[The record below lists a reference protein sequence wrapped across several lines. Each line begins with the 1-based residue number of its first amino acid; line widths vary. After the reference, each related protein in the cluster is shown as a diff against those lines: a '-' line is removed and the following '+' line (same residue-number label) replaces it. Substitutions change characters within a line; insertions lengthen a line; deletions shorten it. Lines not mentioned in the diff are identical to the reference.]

1 MTSRPL
7 RGAVGQTLAATLMT
21 PRWIA
26 QTDAHEG
33 PVYVA
38 AEHTLY
44 FTTQAG
50 AIKRLDLA
58 TGEIKALLLD
68 AHMPNGMTLG
78 HDGRLI
84 LCEQGSLM
92 SRAAISAIDRVTGAR
107 EVLVDNWRGEP
118 LNSPNDVVVRHDGT
132 IWFTDPSYGHLQGFR
147 PEPRLGDYVYRHDPA
162 TGVTEVVDDSFL
174 KPNGIAFSPDGNT
187 LYVTD
192 SGANQEAGSFYVGM
206 PHHIV
211 ALSVTGEGRLTDR
224 RLLAVTMPGFP
235 DGLKTDGAGRVY
247 ASAFSGV
254 QVFSPAGNLL
264 DEIDLPGA
272 VNFTFAGDDLL
283 ITADTAVWSVSLD
296 SPHKET

>member
-1 MTSRPL
+1 M
-7 RGAVGQTLAATLMT
+7 AATLMT
-21 PRWIA
+21 PRRIA
-26 QTDAHEG
+26 ETDAHEG

-38 AEHTLY
+38 AENALY

-50 AIKRLDLA
+50 AIKRLDL
-58 TGEIKALLLD
+58 TSGETKALLLD
-68 AHMPNGMTLG
+68 AHMPNGMALG

-92 SRAAISAIDRVTGAR
+92 CPAAISAIDRATGER
-107 EVLVDNWRGEP
+107 EVLVDSWRGEP

-132 IWFTDPSYGHLQGFR
+132 IWFTDPSYGYLQRFR

-162 TGVTEVVDDSFL
+162 TGVTEVVDDSCL
-174 KPNGIAFSPDGNT
+174 KPNGIAFSPDGDT

-192 SGANQEAGSFYVGM
+192 SGANQEAGSFHVGM

-211 ALSVTGEGRLTDR
+211 AFTVTDEGRLRDR

-235 DGLKTDGAGRVY
+235 DGLKTDGAGRIY

-272 VNFTFAGDDLL
+272 VNFAFAGDDLL

-296 SPHKET
+296 APHHHRKET

>member
-1 MTSRPL
+1 M
-7 RGAVGQTLAATLMT
+7 AATLMV
-21 PRWIA
+21 PRRIA
-26 QTDAHEG
+26 DVDAHEG
-33 PVYVA
+33 PVYLDGA
-38 AEHTLY
+38 LY

-50 AIKRLDLA
+50 AVKRLALDS
-58 TGEIKALLLD
+58 GEVSVVLPD

-92 SRAAISAIDRVTGAR
+92 SPAAISAVDPVTGDR

-132 IWFTDPSYGHLQGFR
+132 IWFTDPSYGFLQGFR
-147 PEPRLGDYVYRHDPA
+147 PEPRLGDYVYRFDPA
-162 TGVTEVVDDSFL
+162 SGTLEVVEDSFA

-192 SGANQEAGSFYVGM
+192 SGANQEAGSFHVSM

-211 ALSVTGEGRLTDR
+211 AFQVTDAGRLADR

-235 DGLKTDGAGRVY
+235 DGLKTDGAGRIY

-264 DEIDLPGA
+264 DEIDLPRA

-283 ITADTAVWSVSLD
+283 ITADTGVWSVSLD
-296 SPHKET
+296 SPHRSKEA

>member
-1 MTSRPL
+1 M
-7 RGAVGQTLAATLMT
+7 AATLMT
-21 PRWIA
+21 PRRIA
-26 QTDAHEG
+26 ETDAHEG

-38 AEHTLY
+38 AEHALY

-50 AIKRLDLA
+50 AIKRLALDS
-58 TGEIKALLLD
+58 GEIKALALD
-68 AHMPNGMTLG
+68 AHMPNGMALS

-84 LCEQGSLM
+84 LCEQGSLLWP
-92 SRAAISAIDRVTGAR
+92 AAISAIDRATGER

-118 LNSPNDVVVRHDGT
+118 FNSPNDVVVRHDGT

-174 KPNGIAFSPDGNT
+174 KPNGIAFSPDGDT

-192 SGANQEAGSFYVGM
+192 SGANQEPGSFRVGM

-211 ALSVTGEGRLTDR
+211 AFTVNDEGRLRDR

-235 DGLKTDGAGRVY
+235 DGLKTDGAGRIY

-272 VNFTFAGDDLL
+272 VNFAFAGDDLL

-296 SPHKET
+296 SPHHRKET

>member
-1 MTSRPL
+1 M
-7 RGAVGQTLAATLMT
+7 AATLMT
-21 PRWIA
+21 PRRIA
-26 QTDAHEG
+26 EVDAHEG
-33 PVYVA
+33 PVWVD
-38 AEHTLY
+38 AERALY

-50 AIKRLDLA
+50 AIKRLALDS
-58 TGEIKALLLD
+58 GEIRAVLLD

-84 LCEQGSLM
+84 LCEQGSLL
-92 SRAAISAIDRVTGAR
+92 SPAAISAIDPATGAR

-118 LNSPNDVVVRHDGT
+118 LNSPNDVVMRHDGT
-132 IWFTDPSYGHLQGFR
+132 IWFTDPSYGFLQGFR
-147 PEPRLGDYVYRHDPA
+147 PEPRLGDYVYRFDPA
-162 TGVTEVVDDSFL
+162 TGVLEVVDDAFV
-174 KPNGIAFSPDGNT
+174 KPNGIAFSPDGDT

-192 SGANQEAGSFYVGM
+192 SGANQEAGSFHVAM

-211 ALSVTGEGRLTDR
+211 AFTVTPELRLTDR

-272 VNFTFAGDDLL
+272 VNFAFAADDLL

-296 SPHKET
+296 SPHRS

>member
-1 MTSRPL
+1 M
-7 RGAVGQTLAATLMT
+7 AATVMA
-21 PRWIA
+21 PRRIA
-26 QTDAHEG
+26 EVDAHEG
-33 PVYVA
+33 PVPVDGA
-38 AEHTLY
+38 LY

-50 AIKRLDLA
+50 AIKRLDLT
-58 TGEIKALLLD
+58 TGEVSVLVED
-68 AHMPNGMTLG
+68 ANAPNGMTLG

-84 LCEQGSLM
+84 VCEQGS
-92 SRAAISAIDRVTGAR
+92 RARAAAISAIDPRSGAR

-118 LNSPNDVVVRHDGT
+118 LNSPNDVAVRHDGT

-147 PEPRLGDYVYRHDPA
+147 PEPRLGDYIYRFDPSTQA
-162 TGVTEVVDDSFL
+162 LEVVDDSFA
-174 KPNGIAFSPDGNT
+174 KPNGIAFSPGGET
-187 LYVTD
+187 LYATD
-192 SGANQEAGSFYVGM
+192 SGANQEPGSFHVGM

-211 ALSVTGEGRLTDR
+211 AFDVTDAGRLRDR

-235 DGLKTDGAGRVY
+235 DGLKTDGAGRIY

-254 QVFSPAGNLL
+254 QVFSPSGNLL

-296 SPHKET
+296 SPHYKEI

>member
-1 MTSRPL
+1 M
-7 RGAVGQTLAATLMT
+7 AATVMT
-21 PRWIA
+21 PRRIA
-26 QTDAHEG
+26 EVDAHEG
-33 PVYVA
+33 PVFVA
-38 AEHTLY
+38 EENALY

-50 AIKRLDLA
+50 AIKRL
-58 TGEIKALLLD
+58 ALSGGDITAVLLD
-68 AHMPNGMTLG
+68 AHMPNGMALG

-92 SRAAISAIDRVTGAR
+92 WPAAISAVERATGAR

-162 TGVTEVVDDSFL
+162 TGVTEVVDDGFV
-174 KPNGIAFSPDGNT
+174 KPNGIAFSPDGDT

-192 SGANQEAGSFYVGM
+192 SGANQEAGSFHVGM
-206 PHHIV
+206 PHHVV
-211 ALSVTGEGRLTDR
+211 AFTVTAEGRLRDR

-235 DGLKTDGAGRVY
+235 DGLKTDGAGRIY

-272 VNFTFAGDDLL
+272 VNFAFAGDDLL
-283 ITADTAVWSVSLD
+283 ITADTAVWSVSLE
-296 SPHKET
+296 SPHHRKEA

>member
-1 MTSRPL
+1 MT
-7 RGAVGQTLAATLMT
+7 TATLTT
-21 PRWIA
+21 PRRIA
-26 QTDAHEG
+26 EVDAHEG
-33 PVYVA
+33 PVFVA
-38 AEHTLY
+38 DEHALY

-50 AIKRLDLA
+50 AIKRLALDS
-58 TGEIKALLLD
+58 GEIRALLLD

-92 SRAAISAIDRVTGAR
+92 SPAAISAIDRATGER

-162 TGVTEVVDDSFL
+162 TGITDVVDDSFV
-174 KPNGIAFSPDGNT
+174 KPNGIAFSPDGGT

-192 SGANQEAGSFYVGM
+192 SGANQEPGSFHVAM

-211 ALSVTGEGRLTDR
+211 AFTVTDAGRLSGR
-224 RLLAVTMPGFP
+224 RLLSVTMPGFP

-247 ASAFSGV
+247 ASAFSGI

-272 VNFTFAGDDLL
+272 VNFAFAGDDLL
-283 ITADTAVWSVSLD
+283 ITADTAVWSVSLE
-296 SPHKET
+296 SPHRRKES

>member
-1 MTSRPL
+1 M
-7 RGAVGQTLAATLMT
+7 AATLMT
-21 PRWIA
+21 PRVIA
-26 QTDAHEG
+26 EVDAHEG
-33 PVYVA
+33 PVHRDGV
-38 AEHTLY
+38 LF

-50 AIKRLDLA
+50 AIKRLDL
-58 TGEIKALLLD
+58 TSGEIRAVLLD

-84 LCEQGSLM
+84 LCEQGSMLWP
-92 SRAAISAIDRVTGAR
+92 AAISAIDPATGDR
-107 EVLVDNWRGEP
+107 EVLVDNWRSEP

-132 IWFTDPSYGHLQGFR
+132 IWFTDPSYGFLQGFR
-147 PEPRLGDYVYRHDPA
+147 PEPRLGDYVYRFDPS
-162 TGVTEVVDDSFL
+162 TGILEVVDDSFV
-174 KPNGIAFSPDGNT
+174 KPNGIAFSPDGAT

-192 SGANQEAGSFYVGM
+192 SGANQEEGSFYVSQ

-211 ALSVTGEGRLTDR
+211 AFRVTGEGRLADR

-272 VNFTFAGDDLL
+272 VNFAFAGDDLL

-296 SPHKET
+296 SPHRSKET

>member
-1 MTSRPL
+1 M
-7 RGAVGQTLAATLMT
+7 AATLMV
-21 PRWIA
+21 PRRIA
-26 QTDAHEG
+26 EVDAHEG
-33 PVYVA
+33 PVHLDGA
-38 AEHTLY
+38 LY

-58 TGEIKALLLD
+58 SGEIKVVLAD
-68 AHMPNGMTLG
+68 AHMPNGMALG
-78 HDGRLI
+78 LDGRLI
-84 LCEQGSLM
+84 LCEQGSLLWP
-92 SRAAISAIDRVTGAR
+92 AAISAIDPATGAR
-107 EVLVDNWRGEP
+107 EVLVDSWRGEP
-118 LNSPNDVVVRHDGT
+118 LNSPNDVVVRKDGT

-147 PEPRLGDYVYRHDPA
+147 PEPRLGDYVYRFDPSS
-162 TGVTEVVDDSFL
+162 GVLEVVEDSFT
-174 KPNGIAFSPDGNT
+174 KPNGIAFSPDGGT

-192 SGANQEAGSFYVGM
+192 SGANQEEGSFYVAM

-211 ALSVTGEGRLTDR
+211 AFRVTDEGRLADR

-235 DGLKTDGAGRVY
+235 DGLTTDGAGRVY

-264 DEIDLPGA
+264 DEIELPGA

-283 ITADTAVWSVSLD
+283 ITADTAVWSVSLH

>member
-1 MTSRPL
+1 M
-7 RGAVGQTLAATLMT
+7 AATLMV
-21 PRWIA
+21 PRRVA
-26 QTDAHEG
+26 EVDAHEG
-33 PVYVA
+33 PVYLNGA
-38 AEHTLY
+38 LF

-58 TGEIKALLLD
+58 SGEIKVVLSD

-78 HDGRLI
+78 PDGRLI

-92 SRAAISAIDRVTGAR
+92 WPAVLSAIDPATGAR

-147 PEPRLGDYVYRHDPA
+147 PEPRLGDYVYRFDPA
-162 TGVTEVVDDSFL
+162 SGVLEVVDDSFS
-174 KPNGIAFSPDGNT
+174 KPNGIAFSPDGAT

-192 SGANQEAGSFYVGM
+192 SGANQDTGSFHVAM

-211 ALSVTGEGRLTDR
+211 AFRVTDEGRLTDR

-272 VNFTFAGDDLL
+272 VNFAFAGDDLL

-296 SPHKET
+296 NPHRSKET